1 MKALIFSSFFM
12 QKDCCSRTGL
22 GKWFSPCI
30 VGVVAGTIMIFAGL
44 SKFAAGKGI
53 LTWVGG
59 AALGIF
65 GIEGHAQIAL
75 YLGTIAAAIEVL

>member
-1 MKALIFSSFFM
+1 M
-12 QKDCCSRTGL
+12 QKDCCSATGL
-22 GKWFSPCI
+22 GRWFRPSI
-30 VGVVAGTIMIFAGL
+30 VGVVAGTIMVFAGL

-65 GIEGHAQIAL
+65 GIE
-75 YLGTIAAAIEVL
+75 